1 MALSNWLRLFTP
13 SSPFSLPALPELPS
27 PTLRT
32 GQFGDCLG
40 GQSQFNI
47 TRFDAAYYHG
57 ANKTVAFH
65 LEGTSNISNEFL
77 MMHLSVDA
85 YGKNRLEVIF
95 DPCVQNISSLCPLNA
110 DVPATAWAALPVDEL
125 QNGGFPSFAF
135 DMSDIEG
142 SAKLRIFANSSR
154 SEVGCFQAVLTN
166 GNTLSH
172 PEAIAPVLGT
182 FAIIAILSS
191 FSTAAYGISLPHMR
205 MHYAHSISV
214 LVVFET
220 FQAIF
225 FSCILSVDWPPLLV
239 AWWTNFAWS
248 AGLIFAP
255 GMVRPINSFAGLNGS
270 TTQANGATFTVV
282 DTSSSLISRIFSR
295 SVDFRDPQL
304 PAYNASE
311 VYGYTWSGSPAAP
324 WKPLPDKLF
333 GFPAVLSALDIPPA
347 DVFLV
352 GLIWLLIAIALVGL
366 AVVGF
371 KISLEALVRTKRVKE
386 DRMAYFRSHW
396 TGYLGHAMLR
406 TLISAFFMLMTLTMF
421 QFTMR
426 ISVGTVAIA
435 TVVFIATLIGIIF
448 LVAAGWRARTQG
460 GRAHI
465 SSDRVVFYRTVISGA
480 IIGILPAWDST
491 LKEHNLQVRQ
501 LFSIPLFRIRHVNNN
516 PNRPTV
522 HLDEP
527 FVKKYGWMSARYR
540 RTRWWYLAYYVVYL
554 FVRAAFLGGGWNSP
568 LAQVYGVLVLD
579 ILNFAITAI
588 LDPFEGS
595 RNTAMAVWI
604 LNICKIV
611 TTAMSIPFLP
621 EYGFDRVSALALGI
635 AIIVIQSLT
644 VAALLVL
651 IVLGAISS
659 RMSLMRNREDFTP
672 HSLERVRVGYYE
684 SMEEKAKDEPRVV
697 REHKEPPPP
706 PTPRFSV
713 MSIQRA
719 PKIEDED
726 EDAVN
731 YVNQVDGGHADEGM
745 AADNQEIIRGPS
757 RISRASSA
765 RSSRYSTGSLPRAAR
780 PYRASWSSN
789 QFGDPSLS
797 RRSSVL
803 TQRLS
808 GSVHYAASHVSES
821 DASSATIVRRQS
833 SFWSLNTSPA
843 TPTTCVSSPGTPTP
857 TPTPTPKILVTSPE
871 PKRPP
876 TALPEAPEPQE

>member
-1 MALSNWLRLFTP
+1 
-13 SSPFSLPALPELPS
+13 
-27 PTLRT
+27 
-32 GQFGDCLG
+32 
-40 GQSQFNI
+40 
-47 TRFDAAYYHG
+47 
-57 ANKTVAFH
+57 
-65 LEGTSNISNEFL
+65 
-77 MMHLSVDA
+77 
-85 YGKNRLEVIF
+85 
-95 DPCVQNISSLCPLNA
+95 
-110 DVPATAWAALPVDEL
+110 
-125 QNGGFPSFAF
+125 
-135 DMSDIEG
+135 MSDVEG

-154 SEVGCFQAVLTN
+154 SEVGCFQAALTN

-191 FSTAAYGISLPHMR
+191 FATAAYGISLPHMR

-225 FSCILSVDWPPLLV
+225 FSSALLVDWPPILV

-248 AGLIFAP
+248 AGLIYAP
-255 GMVRPINSFAGLNGS
+255 GMVRPIDSFAGLNGS
-270 TTQANGATFTVV
+270 TTQASSATSTAV
-282 DTSSSLISRIFSR
+282 DASGSLISRIFSG
-295 SVDFRDPQL
+295 SLDFLEPQPL
-304 PAYNASE
+304 AFNTSE

-324 WKPLPDKLF
+324 WKPLPDKSF
-333 GFPAVLSALDIPPA
+333 GFPAILSALDIPPA

-352 GLIWLLIAIALVGL
+352 GLMWLLIVIALVGL

-371 KISLEALVRTKRVKE
+371 KVSLETLARTKRIKE

-406 TLISAFFMLMTLTMF
+406 TLVIAFFMLMTLTLF

-426 ISVGTVAIA
+426 ISVGTVAVA
-435 TVVFIATLIGIIF
+435 TVVFIATLIGVIF
-448 LVAAGWRARTQG
+448 LVAAGWRARTQN

-480 IIGILPAWDST
+480 VPAILPAWDST

-501 LFSIPLFRIRHVNNN
+501 LFSIPLFRIRHVNND

-579 ILNFAITAI
+579 ILNFAITAV

-604 LNICKIV
+604 LSICKIA

-635 AIIVIQSLT
+635 AIIVMQSLT
-644 VAALLVL
+644 VAALLIL

-672 HSLERVRVGYYE
+672 HSLERVRVSYYE
-684 SMEEKAKDEPRVV
+684 GMEEKAKDERRVV

-713 MSIQRA
+713 MSIQRT

-731 YVNQVDGGHADEGM
+731 YVDQVDGGHVDEGTT
-745 AADNQEIIRGPS
+745 ADNQATARGPS

-797 RRSSVL
+797 RQSSVL
-803 TQRLS
+803 TQRL
-808 GSVHYAASHVSES
+808 GSVQYAISQISES
-821 DASSATIVRRQS
+821 DASSATLVRRQS

-843 TPTTCVSSPGTPTP
+843 TPTTRASSPGAPTP
-857 TPTPTPKILVTSPE
+857 TPTPEILVTSPE

-876 TALPEAPEPQE
+876 TALPEAPEPLE